1 MSTALL
7 EPPAP
12 LSYEEERGKPLP
24 SFHHG
29 IVQMNLGMELAKHT
43 EYRILSEVT
52 ILINGHSYTPDLSVY
67 PHTRLDFRHDTVKM
81 KEAPLVAVEIFSPSQ
96 GSLEIMDKVEAYL
109 AAGVKSVWVVA
120 PPLTSITIYT
130 ADGKQKGFM
139 EGTVTDPATGIQV
152 EMEQVFR

>member
-1 MSTALL
+1 MSTGLL

-12 LSYEEERGKPLP
+12 LSYEEERGKPMP

-29 IVQMNLGMELAKHT
+29 IVQANLIVEFAKES
-43 EYRILSEVT
+43 EYRSVSEVA
-52 ILINGHSYTPDLSVY
+52 IIINGVSYTPDISIY
-67 PHTRLDFRHDTVKM
+67 PRKTIDLRHDTVKM
-81 KEAPLVAVEIFSPSQ
+81 KESPLVAVEIFSPSQ
-96 GSLEIMDKVEAYL
+96 GSLEIMDRVEAYL